1 MDNIITWEHLENAPS
16 PSTPPSSGPITPNN
30 EVIWGYLEDVSTPT
44 SHYSGPTD
52 SDNEI
57 TWEHLEDVSSCSSI
71 YERDDE
77 AVMDKRFSALYALHD
92 PEPVSSL
99 EVLQDMP
106 LKALFLHVVA
116 VFILW
121 LVWLLFLIKM
131 LGRELRLLEQKRLI

>member
-1 MDNIITWEHLENAPS
+1 MENNITWEHLENAPS
-16 PSTPPSSGPITPNN
+16 LSTPPSSNPITPNN
-30 EVIWGYLEDVSTPT
+30 EV
-44 SHYSGPTD
+44 
-52 SDNEI
+52 
-57 TWEHLEDVSSCSSI
+57 TWEHLEDVSSCSSF
-71 YERDDE
+71 YERDNE

-131 LGRELRLLEQKRLI
+131 LGRELRLLEQKRVI